1 MGKLYFSILI
11 SSFFSGFRN
20 TNFPRNTRRNSSMEI
35 LAKKKND
42 VFEKG
47 GEKTGGRL
55 SE

>member
-35 LAKKKND
+35 LAKKRMMCLKK
-42 VFEKG
+42 EERRQEEG
-47 GEKTGGRL
+47 
-55 SE
+55 